1 MIKKSCFLLTT
12 MLFLLLT
19 TAFAQQPDKGEYKKP
34 QSGFMQKEIMKDI
47 TGKEGEVANGKS
59 FAMDFDG
66 KAYPTDP
73 AKYTT
78 VWHNDPVSQGLSGT
92 CWAYSATSFMESE
105 AYLKSDHQVKLSEMF
120 TVYWEYVARAE
131 EFVRT
136 RGNTELGEGSESN
149 AIKRVMSKHGL
160 MPYSAYNGL
169 KEGQK
174 YNNHVKLFTEF
185 KAYLD
190 EVANKNLWDDDVV
203 GKVKEILDNNICTPP
218 ETFIYEGKTYTPK
231 SFMEEYLKLRPN
243 DYFSFMSSKKYP
255 YNERHELEE
264 PDNWWHSNEYYNI
277 SLDDYIWIIRNAL
290 ANGYSV
296 SLCGDTSEPGYV
308 KETEVGI
315 VPTFDIPAKY
325 INADSREMRLENGAT
340 TDDHCIQIVGV
351 QKIKNQYWYL
361 IKDSGSGGMDGEHR
375 GYRFYSEDYIKLK
388 MINIMVNV
396 EAGRKILDGIIK

>member
-1 MIKKSCFLLTT
+1 MKRTISIIPLI
-12 MLFLLLT
+12 LLLA
-19 TAFAQQPDKGEYKKP
+19 TAFAQQPDKAKYATSP
-34 QSGFMQKEIMKDI
+34 AGFMQKEIMKDI
-47 TGKEGEVANGKS
+47 TGKEGDAPNRKS
-59 FAMDFDG
+59 FVMDFDG
-66 KAYPTDP
+66 KSYPTDP

-78 VWHNDPVSQGLSGT
+78 VWHNEPVSQGLSGT
-92 CWAYSATSFMESE
+92 CWAYSATSFIESE
-105 AYLKSDHQVKLSEMF
+105 AYRKSGHLVKLSEMF

-131 EFVRT
+131 EFVKT
-136 RGNTELGEGSESN
+136 RGKTELGEGSESN
-149 AIKRVMSKHGL
+149 AIKRVMFNHGL

-190 EVANKNLWDDDVV
+190 EVANKNLWDDDVI
-203 GKVKEILDNNICTPP
+203 GKVKEILDRNICTPP

-231 SFMEEYLKLRPN
+231 SFMEEYLKVRTN
-243 DYFSFMSSKKYP
+243 DYFSFMSFKKYP
-255 YNERHELEE
+255 YNQRHELEE

-277 SLDDYIWIIRNAL
+277 SLDDYIWIIRNAIT
-290 ANGYSV
+290 NGYSV

-315 VPTFDIPAKY
+315 IPTFDIPAKY
-325 INADSREMRLENGAT
+325 INADSREMRLENGCT
-340 TDDHCIQIVGV
+340 TDDHCIQIVGY

-361 IKDSGSGGMDGEHR
+361 IKDSGSGGMDGAHR

-396 EAGRKILDGIIK
+396 DATRKILDGIIK